1 MNSLKL
7 ILYIYTFL
15 SILIDQIVSD
25 IPPKCCKG
33 SEDFGVNKYNLGTS
47 CSNKIICCP
56 PGMYCYD
63 NRKCVLNKYSRKKR
77 KISRKKNY
85 DKDDEVKEIK
95 KKEIQPTKKFTGP
108 VRIDW
113 KTLTKCL
120 TDSKSKEA
128 IILDILNTYKKG
140 KEGDAMKKVFA
151 ELKNNNPII
160 VDCLNNQ
167 EHLT

>member
-1 MNSLKL
+1 M
-7 ILYIYTFL
+7 
-15 SILIDQIVSD
+15 
-25 IPPKCCKG
+25 
-33 SEDFGVNKYNLGTS
+33 
-47 CSNKIICCP
+47 
-56 PGMYCYD
+56 
-63 NRKCVLNKYSRKKR
+63 
-77 KISRKKNY
+77 
-85 DKDDEVKEIK
+85 
-95 KKEIQPTKKFTGP
+95 
-108 VRIDW
+108 
-113 KTLTKCL
+113 

>member
-1 MNSLKL
+1 
-7 ILYIYTFL
+7 
-15 SILIDQIVSD
+15 
-25 IPPKCCKG
+25 
-33 SEDFGVNKYNLGTS
+33 
-47 CSNKIICCP
+47 
-56 PGMYCYD
+56 MYCYD

-77 KISRKKNY
+77 KLSRKKNY

-108 VRIDW
+108 VRVDW

-160 VDCLNNQ
+160 VHCLNNQ